1 MRLRMSRTTKRGG
14 EVSELDAIL
23 KRVWQNGYDINRWDE
38 LKAELR
44 AYFGEQIA
52 REIVNYAPKEKQRDE

>member
-1 MRLRMSRTTKRGG
+1 M
-14 EVSELDAIL
+14 SELDAIL